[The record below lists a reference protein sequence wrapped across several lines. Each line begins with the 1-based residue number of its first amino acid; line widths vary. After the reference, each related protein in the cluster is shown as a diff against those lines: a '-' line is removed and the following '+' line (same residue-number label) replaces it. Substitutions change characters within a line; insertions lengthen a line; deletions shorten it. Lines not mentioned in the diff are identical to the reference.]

1 MTMNNIDFIYDNQ
14 ELGVAVLVMTE
25 EIQSEIKTQYKAC
38 IRVNSI
44 TYSCDWIT
52 NSELYHN
59 RIEAIIH
66 AINRLYQ
73 RFLDKDIVFHKDTI
87 ATLSDAMNEAKKL
100 RFQQLDLF
108 DDGSTRKTYRISKN
122 IPQPSRRQNKSLLS
136 IYD

>member
-1 MTMNNIDFIYDNQ
+1 MTMENIDFIYDNQ

-25 EIQSEIKTQYKAC
+25 EVESGIKTQYKTC
-38 IRVNSI
+38 IRVNGI
-44 TYSCDWIT
+44 TYSCGWIT

-66 AINRLYQ
+66 TINRLYQ

-87 ATLSDAMNEAKKL
+87 TTLSEAMNEAKKL

-122 IPQPSRRQNKSLLS
+122 IPQPRRQQNKSLLS